1 MKWRTLAVCLA
12 VLGLVSLGSS
22 ADARKP
28 ARATGPADSIGPK
41 YRVLAPIEHNN
52 LSVFPVVAS
61 VTHDTSGF
69 LTLDQGVRSG
79 EVVVTEYGKL
89 DTMIR
94 GRDVNGPIPEQWS
107 GPQVNRLVLVNNSD
121 RPLLLL
127 AGEIVTGGRQDR
139 VVGKDMIVAP
149 ESDPIA
155 LDVFCVEPGRWV
167 ASSKKFSSMNSAM
180 AAPEVRGSAMGSAN
194 QEQVWAQVGKMKAG
208 VIGGSAGGA
217 EADELRSTTSYA
229 QVMKNQAVANRVDAI
244 AAPIEKSYRDLV
256 EKLRDRHAVGVVVAV
271 NGRFV
276 WADIFASTD
285 LLLRYW
291 PKLIRSYAAD
301 AMVTGPTGG
310 GTPSV
315 QSAQAFLDNM
325 EGNHQSVDI
334 KPGLFRRTEI
344 SGDGFKVFV
353 LASLLPK
360 TGYDLHIAK
369 MATRNKL
376 GTLRY
381 P

>member
-12 VLGLVSLGSS
+12 ALGLVSIGSR
-22 ADARKP
+22 AGARKP
-28 ARATGPADSIGPK
+28 GSSGGPGDSIAPK
-41 YRVLAPIEHNN
+41 YRVLAPIQRDN
-52 LSVFPVVAS
+52 LGVFPVVAS
-61 VTHDTSGF
+61 VTRDTSEF
-69 LTLDQGVRSG
+69 LTLDEGVRSG
-79 EVVVTEYGKL
+79 QVIVTEYGKL
-89 DTMIR
+89 DTLIR
-94 GRDVNGPIPEQWS
+94 GPRVNGPMPQQGP

-167 ASSKKFSSMNSAM
+167 ASSEKFSTMNSAM
-180 AAPEVRGSAMGSAN
+180 AAPEVRGSAMGTGN
-194 QEQVWAQVGKMKAG
+194 QEQVWSQVGRMKAG
-208 VIGGSAGGA
+208 VIAGSAGGVPT
-217 EADELRSTTSYA
+217 DELRSTTSYA
-229 QVMKNQAVANRVDAI
+229 QVMKNQSVAKRVDAI
-244 AAPIEKSYRDLV
+244 AAPIERSYRDLV

-271 NGRFV
+271 NGRFI

-285 LLLRYW
+285 LLSRYW

-301 AMVTGPTGG
+301 AMVTGPSGR
-310 GTPSV
+310 GTPDM
-315 QSAQAFLDNM
+315 QAAQAFLDDM
-325 EGNHQSVDI
+325 QGNHQTVDI

-344 SGDGFKVFV
+344 SGDGYKVFV
-353 LASLLPK
+353 LTSLLPRM
-360 TGYDLHIAK
+360 GFDLHIAK
-369 MATRNKL
+369 MAARKNW
-376 GTLRY
+376 GTFQY

>member
-12 VLGLVSLGSS
+12 VLGLVSIGSQ
-22 ADARKP
+22 AGARKP
-28 ARATGPADSIGPK
+28 GSATGPGDSIAPQYK
-41 YRVLAPIEHNN
+41 VLAPIQRDN

-61 VTHDTSGF
+61 ITHDTSGF

-79 EVVVTEYGKL
+79 QVIVTEYGKL
-89 DTMIR
+89 DTLIR
-94 GRDVNGPIPEQWS
+94 GPRVNGPMPQQWA

-167 ASSKKFSSMNSAM
+167 ASSEKFSTMNSSM
-180 AAPEVRGSAMGSAN
+180 AAPEVRGSAMGSGD
-194 QEQVWAQVGKMKAG
+194 QKKVWAEVGKMQSG
-208 VIGGSAGGA
+208 IIGGSAGGA
-217 EADELRSTTSYA
+217 VADELRSTTSYA
-229 QVMKNQAVANRVDAI
+229 QVMKNQTVARRVDAI

-271 NGRFV
+271 NGRFI
-276 WADIFASTD
+276 WADVFASTD
-285 LLLRYW
+285 LLSRYW

-301 AMVTGPTGG
+301 AMVTGPSGE
-310 GTPSV
+310 GTPGM
-315 QSAQAFLDNM
+315 QAAQAFLDDM
-325 EGNHQSVDI
+325 QGNHQTVDI

-344 SGDGFKVFV
+344 SGDGYKVFV
-353 LASLLPK
+353 LTSLLPR
-360 TGYDLHIAK
+360 TGFDLHIAK
-369 MATRNKL
+369 MAARKNS
-376 GTLRY
+376 GTFQY